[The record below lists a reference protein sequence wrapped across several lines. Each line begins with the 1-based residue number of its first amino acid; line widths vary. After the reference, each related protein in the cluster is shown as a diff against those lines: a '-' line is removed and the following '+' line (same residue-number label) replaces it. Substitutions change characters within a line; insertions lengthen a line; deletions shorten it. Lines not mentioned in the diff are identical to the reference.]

1 MRMWDKGIWGFGGMG
16 VLVGLR
22 RERDGSVGVEG
33 NVGGTKGHEEG
44 DTDIRLASILLFGL
58 YMV

>member
-44 DTDIRLASILLFGL
+44 DRGCSVSRFSGIGMRR
-58 YMV
+58 